1 MKNKKYYIYEMKMGV
16 LNVVSLLL
24 FFLMIVLTFFLYQK
38 RILTNWDYPVGLL
51 FILMIPY
58 LVLHEVLHSI
68 AYVLLGAD
76 YKNITYG
83 AHLEKGVL
91 CCLCKQNITKTNILI
106 SLLTPF
112 FFLGVVTYFLG
123 VVLDSPILIA
133 LSIVNISGC
142 AGDIIMF
149 LDFLFLKK
157 FQYSE
162 FDNPTA
168 FALQGSEDFSKKK
181 LFGLQYVE
189 SCKSLK
195 IKDLQ
200 KVSISKTSVICFLII
215 LLIGGLWMFL

>member
-1 MKNKKYYIYEMKMGV
+1 MKDKKYYIYEMKMGV

-58 LVLHEVLHSI
+58 LILHEVLHSI

>member
-1 MKNKKYYIYEMKMGV
+1 MKDKKYYIYEMKMGV

>member
-1 MKNKKYYIYEMKMGV
+1 MKMGV

-112 FFLGVVTYFLG
+112 FFLGVVTYSLG

-168 FALQGSEDFSKKK
+168 FALQGSEDFS
-181 LFGLQYVE
+181 
-189 SCKSLK
+189 
-195 IKDLQ
+195 
-200 KVSISKTSVICFLII
+200 
-215 LLIGGLWMFL
+215 

>member
-1 MKNKKYYIYEMKMGV
+1 
-16 LNVVSLLL
+16 
-24 FFLMIVLTFFLYQK
+24 
-38 RILTNWDYPVGLL
+38 
-51 FILMIPY
+51 MIPY

>member
-1 MKNKKYYIYEMKMGV
+1 MKMGV